1 MGEICRPELQKKRG
15 KRVFFL
21 YFYFIDCDIEMLFFF
36 LFCSCTEGCRHF
48 GWPLREFTNFF
59 DGIERHAMHFQTKD
73 TLYTQKS
80 KYFWIR
86 GNFLT
91 YCQFSE
97 CFVIRKLTLT
107 KNSSSSNHHLRR
119 NSSYFQKNFPQ
130 HFFGLLLSRMTILFS
145 FREKFSP
152 SSLFFNYSVLYSIFN
167 EASLNIC
174 VQIHFGQDHL
184 LKVSGTFSCK
194 YFSSNCNAMKDTVR
208 LLYVFYRLPF
218 HISTGI
224 FC

>member
-1 MGEICRPELQKKRG
+1 M
-15 KRVFFL
+15 
-21 YFYFIDCDIEMLFFF
+21 
-36 LFCSCTEGCRHF
+36 
-48 GWPLREFTNFF
+48 
-59 DGIERHAMHFQTKD
+59 
-73 TLYTQKS
+73 
-80 KYFWIR
+80 
-86 GNFLT
+86 T

-174 VQIHFGQDHL
+174 VDTFWASSFAQSLGDFQLQIFFIKLQCNEGYSQAALRFLQTSFSYFNGNFL
-184 LKVSGTFSCK
+184 LNKRNHTLVL
-194 YFSSNCNAMKDTVR
+194 R
-208 LLYVFYRLPF
+208 RQ
-218 HISTGI
+218 
-224 FC
+224 